1 MKALTN
7 NLLIVIIAVVALGC
21 SQEPAKMHYGSD
33 ECAYCKM
40 MITDDRFAAQMV
52 TSTGKAVKFDAIECM
67 ASYASDHKPET
78 ESAKFWLSNFVDPGT
93 WVDLPHATII
103 RSEVIKSPMG
113 ANLLAIGSEASVRE
127 HLQEYPGERVSWEQ
141 LVR

>member
-1 MKALTN
+1 MKRLTN
-7 NLLIVIIAVVALGC
+7 ILLVIILVLAAVGC

-40 MITDDRFAAQMV
+40 MITNERFAAQMV

-67 ASYASDHKPET
+67 ASYASENKPET

-93 WVDLPHATII
+93 WVDLQHATII
-103 RSEVIKSPMG
+103 RSESIKSPMG
-113 ANLLAIGSEASVRE
+113 ANLLAVGSEAAARE
-127 HLQEYPGERVSWEQ
+127 HLREYPGERVSWEQ